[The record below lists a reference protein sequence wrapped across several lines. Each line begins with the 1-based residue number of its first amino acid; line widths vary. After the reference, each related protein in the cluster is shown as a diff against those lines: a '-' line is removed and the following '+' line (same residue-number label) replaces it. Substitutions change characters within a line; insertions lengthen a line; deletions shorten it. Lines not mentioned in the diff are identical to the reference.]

1 MWLDDFIAEFRHK
14 RQDYQIRNLEAE
26 IDGLSDHIDYL
37 IAKRSNLRME
47 RIALE
52 IEQEQRGK
60 GHE

>member
-1 MWLDDFIAEFRHK
+1 MWLDDLIAEFRHK

-47 RIALE
+47 RMALE
-52 IEQEQRGK
+52 IEQEQRDN
-60 GHE
+60 GHA